1 MTRAAMVKGRYS
13 RILFSPL
20 NLRSMFSA
28 VVIGSQCVKF
38 TTMTRDGL
46 GAVVCLKTQAVQI
59 RDRHPTLEI
68 LVDQKRLL
76 SAPVAYTQEIPDQP
90 LDRTFIRLLSWR
102 SWRCADQ
109 AQ

>member
-1 MTRAAMVKGRYS
+1 
-13 RILFSPL
+13 
-20 NLRSMFSA
+20 MFSA
-28 VVIGSQCVKF
+28 VAIGSQCANF

-90 LDRTFIRLLSWR
+90 LDQTFYLSPFPMFLELCNP
-102 SWRCADQ
+102 SAEKTASPFPHILVD
-109 AQ
+109 